1 VISKFFL
8 VLFPVGA
15 EEKVNYLKNWDLW
28 GPFLMG
34 IAFLLIIGSKD
45 GVT

>member
-1 VISKFFL
+1 VVSKFCL

-15 EEKVNYLKNWDLW
+15 EEKVNYLRNWDLW

-34 IAFLLIIGSKD
+34 VAFLLIIGSNS

>member
-1 VISKFFL
+1 MISKFFL